1 MFIIFQIPERKN
13 PDKII
18 LKELFVLNKIS
29 YVFYPSWERR
39 NGRPIQF
46 TSNLDQEWER
56 SK

>member
-13 PDKII
+13 PDNII